1 LNKEGRKTPA
11 IPSMLFGEEST
22 PPAKEGPH
30 KGKIKSITFAKREV
44 APPAPMTVVFN
55 KHKMKKRRQTLR
67 NLAPRAEVVLWRYLK
82 DKRLSGYKFRRQ
94 YSVGPYVIDFY
105 CPKIKLAIEV
115 DGPTHFNKEARI
127 YDRVRQEYIEQFN
140 IRFLRFMNSDVYNN
154 IEGVIEKILEY
165 LR

>member
-1 LNKEGRKTPA
+1 
-11 IPSMLFGEEST
+11 
-22 PPAKEGPH
+22 
-30 KGKIKSITFAKREV
+30 
-44 APPAPMTVVFN
+44 
-55 KHKMKKRRQTLR
+55 MKKRRQTLR